1 MIRPFGARTSAS
13 VFLAATL
20 AAACGSDG
28 FRVEGASSDGL
39 VFVRL
44 ADGVKDLARARL
56 SDGVVEALRP
66 TPEREEDWPYWSDA
80 AGRLLVQARPRGGTG
95 AYDLLVIDPATGRE
109 RPLAA
114 DSARGEQWPMWSP
127 DGASVVFAFLGKE
140 PPSGIGLA
148 SVASG
153 EVRVLAPSGE
163 KSWFFRPHF
172 APDGRRI
179 VAQKRWGHT
188 PGSSL
193 WLVGVLGDAR
203 PLLDD
208 RATFYQKAWFT
219 RDGRSIVYSAR
230 PAAGGTRDVYL
241 IDSDG
246 AAPPRILVE
255 DAEADDHSA
264 VPSPTRDEVVFVSS
278 EDGRVDVWLQ
288 DLAGGPARNLT
299 RSGAYDEYAPQFS
312 PDGERIVLTVGPARR
327 LPPASG
333 DEVPL
338 PGAHVV
344 VIDRE
349 GRRLF
354 ETPGFMADWMPPF

>member
-1 MIRPFGARTSAS
+1 MIRSPGAWIGAA
-13 VFLAATL
+13 VLAVAAL
-20 AAACGSDG
+20 SAACGRGG

-44 ADGVKDLARARL
+44 EDGVKDLARARL
-56 SDGVVEALRP
+56 ADGVVEALRP

-80 AGRLLVQARPRGGTG
+80 AGLLLVQARPRGGSG
-95 AYDLLVIDPATGRE
+95 PYDLVVIDPGTGRE

-114 DSARGEQWPMWSP
+114 DPARDEQWPMWSP
-127 DGASVVFAFLGKE
+127 DGASVVFAFLGRE
-140 PPSGIGLA
+140 PPSGIGLVR
-148 SVASG
+148 VASG
-153 EVRVLAPSGE
+153 EARVLAPSGP

-179 VAQKRWGHT
+179 VAQKRWGDT

-193 WLVGVLGDAR
+193 WLVGVEGNAR

-208 RATFYQKAWFT
+208 RATFYQKPWFT
-219 RDGRSIVYSAR
+219 RDGRRIVYSAR
-230 PAAGGTRDVYL
+230 PAAGGTRDVYVV
-241 IDSDG
+241 DAEG
-246 AAPPRILVE
+246 ATPPRAVVE
-255 DAEADDHSA
+255 DADADDHSA
-264 VPSPTRDEVVFVSS
+264 YPSPTRDEVVFVSS
-278 EDGRVDVWLQ
+278 FEGRVDVWLQ

-299 RSGAYDEYAPQFS
+299 RSEAHDEYAPQFS
-312 PDGERIVLTVGPARR
+312 PDGERIVLTAGPARR
-327 LPPASG
+327 LPPGSG

-338 PGAHVV
+338 DGAYVV